1 MHCIFHT
8 TALYIDLI
16 QPVCYFYLKI
26 TLYCSDRARGRV
38 RAVLGREQQLHAGP
52 LQGQDSETIREGNY
66 FSFSF
71 IPCLSLSL
79 YFLLF
84 NLYLFLFLLPLPV
97 YLSHHFSFSFSLSS
111 AHCVSL
117 SVRFLDAS
125 SNYMLD
131 TETI

>member
-1 MHCIFHT
+1 M
-8 TALYIDLI
+8 
-16 QPVCYFYLKI
+16 KI

-38 RAVLGREQQLHAGP
+38 RAVLGREQQLYAGP

-71 IPCLSLSL
+71 IPYLSLSL
-79 YFLLF
+79 YFLLL
-84 NLYLFLFLLPLPV
+84 NLYLFLFYYHSLSI
-97 YLSHHFSFSFSLSS
+97 YLTIFLSFSLSS

-131 TETI
+131 TETIWKVH